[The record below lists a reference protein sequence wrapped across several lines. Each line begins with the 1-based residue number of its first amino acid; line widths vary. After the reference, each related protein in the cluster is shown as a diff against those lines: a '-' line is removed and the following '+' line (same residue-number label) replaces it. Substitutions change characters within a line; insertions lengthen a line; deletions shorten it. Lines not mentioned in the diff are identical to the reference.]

1 MPFPTLRI
9 PPPFWQAFAAQNG
22 SLKRGFTNVFAMHS
36 SLVELAAQAPHCSDP
51 AMVRGILAESQDLA
65 RNAVDHNE
73 DPHKLLVWYSEL
85 VTDVLHSSA
94 VRDLTGG
101 ATLVLTGPVGRND
114 ALPSS
119 PIKWLAVGDEDADT
133 SPLTKLLEGID
144 LNTEPTPFGP
154 QARTREEWLNV
165 VEHASGA
172 ELAVLAD
179 AGTWL
184 LDAVVARGAADL
196 LLEDALTYQPAS
208 VQIQDGLPVQDV
220 PVNIRK
226 DLLYPIIAVARWAS
240 VAAGST
246 AISTPERLA
255 AAEHAGVLTEAQASD
270 LMEAWN
276 AGVTLQFRRFADRVH
291 MSYTTA
297 AYLLPIQRSTF
308 GAAARMVSG
317 VMHSLRRV

>member
-1 MPFPTLRI
+1 
-9 PPPFWQAFAAQNG
+9 
-22 SLKRGFTNVFAMHS
+22 MHS

-65 RNAVDHNE
+65 RNAVEHNE
-73 DPHKLLVWYSEL
+73 DPHKLVVWYSEL
-85 VTDVLHSSA
+85 VTNVLHSEG

-119 PIKWLAVGDEDADT
+119 PIKWLAVGGAEVDT

-154 QARTREEWLNV
+154 QARTHQQWLDTV
-165 VEHASGA
+165 AQASGA
-172 ELAVLAD
+172 QLAVLAD

-184 LDAVVARGAADL
+184 LDAVIARGAADL
-196 LLEDALTYQPAS
+196 LLEDALQYQPAA
-208 VQIQDGLPVQDV
+208 VQLQDGLPVQDV

-240 VAAGST
+240 VAAGSN

-255 AAEHAGVLTEAQASD
+255 AAEQAGVLSPAQASD
-270 LMEAWN
+270 LLEAWN
-276 AGVTLQFRRFADRVH
+276 AGLTLQFRRFADRVH
-291 MSYTTA
+291 TSYTTA

-308 GAAARMVSG
+308 GAAARMVAG
-317 VMHSLRRV
+317 VMHSLRAV